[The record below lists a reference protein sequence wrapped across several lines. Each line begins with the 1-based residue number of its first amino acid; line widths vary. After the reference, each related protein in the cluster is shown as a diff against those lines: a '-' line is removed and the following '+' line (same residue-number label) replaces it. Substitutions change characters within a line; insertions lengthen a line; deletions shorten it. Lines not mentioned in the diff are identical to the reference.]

1 MFLGAE
7 SGGQT
12 IAVISS
18 LIASCRRHNVDPQ
31 AYLQTV
37 IQRLT
42 ENPATDPATLMPDV
56 LVLDVRN

>member
-7 SGGQT
+7 SGQT

-37 IQRLT
+37 IQRLM
-42 ENPATDPATLMPDV
+42 ENPDPATLMPDV
-56 LVLDVRN
+56 LVLDVNN